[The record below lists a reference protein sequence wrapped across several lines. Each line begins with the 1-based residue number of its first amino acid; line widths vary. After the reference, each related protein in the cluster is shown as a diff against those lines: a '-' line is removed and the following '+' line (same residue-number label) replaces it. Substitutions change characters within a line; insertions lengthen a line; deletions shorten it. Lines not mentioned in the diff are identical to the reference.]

1 MLKERFITQSA
12 PNIGKKLQKL
22 ALGPSTQLGEL
33 LKMASLVFYSRDQE
47 EKEKVRE
54 REQEKETQRNT
65 KRWTQLLADFQV

>member
-12 PNIGKKLQKL
+12 PNIGRKLQKL

-33 LKMASLVFYSRDQE
+33 LKMASSVFYSRDQE

-54 REQEKETQRNT
+54 REQETERQRIT
-65 KRWTQLLADFQV
+65 KRWAQLLADLQV